1 MLILL
6 YFQEKAKLLA
16 AAEQQRKQMAYAARL
31 KLPNKPFPL
40 NDQPSTSA
48 AAYGNKRSSGK
59 AADEPSE
66 VKKVSVI
73 VNKIVSQQ
81 FS

>member
-6 YFQEKAKLLA
+6 YFQEKAKLA
-16 AAEQQRKQMAYAARL
+16 AAEKQKKQMAYAARL

-48 AAYGNKRSSGK
+48 AAYAGNKRSSGK